1 MHQQGQFSSP
11 SGFEQQMPID
21 DFWQPPHAYTS
32 YSDAAQSTQPAP
44 FFQNYYGNPTEYGS
58 QLKASNNGAG
68 AFSGQPLYPQYQPS
82 NPPPQLYTFAQR
94 SRPAQAPMPP
104 LKRQKV
110 IEPAQVQTDKK
121 EPQNGAVTG
130 TQSECCSSCPSGVP
144 CDEPDCVPCD
154 KADCDGVVEEVV
166 PCTRKSCVQPVCPN
180 PCLNVA
186 VQQQEA
192 ALNNGIVPTERRISS
207 WENTQWNPQKPRTM
221 SQSTRSL
228 DGLLDPAL
236 EVFDEPDHTPAS
248 VSPAPT
254 TPSMVRNIDTPHSP
268 NGEAPTPHNSLG
280 PPATQTDN
288 TAGVLSGTGAM
299 FNPTVDSQWQ
309 NFGQQNNE
317 NYQFMFQCGWSG
329 CGQPF
334 VSQHDYFSHF
344 HRDHIDP
351 QMTFDCPAQ
360 ADSCPSPINANPL
373 EHLQNDH
380 GYNFNMGTGAF
391 SCPAPNCPQ
400 GETFLNPA
408 MLHNHFDVA
417 HAMPAHGSLQCLVDT
432 CGNYFQDYNQLW
444 SHVTM
449 AHQIPQQ
456 PKDSDIDLAFPTAP
470 IPATEPSVASQ
481 PETAT
486 AKQEGEAEAEANED
500 LHICKWKLQPG
511 VTCSMEWESEDALQ
525 KHIKTA
531 HLDLLDKR
539 SGYKCQ
545 WEGCNREE
553 KVAKDKL
560 GFTQRGKLERHMA
573 THTNYKSSRCEW
585 PGCGRLFSAPQA
597 MRQHY
602 LLHTG
607 EKPWECKHCGKKFP
621 QQSACTIH
629 ERTHTKEKPLEC
641 NICGMKF
648 SESSNLSK
656 HRRTHEEKQSHE
668 CTFKGCGKSF
678 CRLDQL
684 RRHRLVHRKKGHGQ
698 GEDGDGDSV
707 TERTETSSGS
717 SVTA

>member
-1 MHQQGQFSSP
+1 MNEQGQYSNP
-11 SGFEQQMPID
+11 LGFGQQMPGD
-21 DFWQPPHAYTS
+21 DFWPQPHYTS
-32 YSDAAQSTQPAP
+32 FTDTAQPTQSAP
-44 FFQNYYGNPTEYGS
+44 FFQDYYGNILGYGT
-58 QLKASNNGAG
+58 QLKASNTN
-68 AFSGQPLYPQYQPS
+68 AFSGQPLYPHYQAP
-82 NPPPQLYTFAQR
+82 NLPHELYTFAQR
-94 SRPAQAPMPP
+94 TRPAQAPLPP
-104 LKRQKV
+104 LKRQK
-110 IEPAQVQTDKK
+110 IAQISVDENHAQINKK
-121 EPQNGAVTG
+121 ELGNGQDG
-130 TQSECCSSCPSGVP
+130 TQSECCSSCPSGAP
-144 CDEPDCVPCD
+144 CDEPNCAPCD
-154 KADCDGVVEEVV
+154 KTDCDEVVEEVV
-166 PCTRKSCVQPVCPN
+166 PCTRKSCAQPVCPN
-180 PCLNVA
+180 PCLKVA

-192 ALNNGIVPTERRISS
+192 RLNNGIVPTERRISS
-207 WENTQWNPQKPRTM
+207 WENTQWSAEVPRAV
-221 SQSTRSL
+221 SQGTRSL
-228 DGLLDPAL
+228 NGLLDPAL
-236 EVFDEPDHTPAS
+236 EVFDGPEETPAS
-248 VSPAPT
+248 GSPAPT
-254 TPSMVRNIDTPHSP
+254 TPSMAKNVDTPHSP
-268 NGEAPTPHNSLG
+268 NGEAPTPHSALF
-280 PPATQTDN
+280 PQTTQADN
-288 TAGVLSGTGAM
+288 TAGVLSGTGAL
-299 FNPTVDSQWQ
+299 FNPATDSQWH
-309 NFGQQNNE
+309 NFGQDSDA

-360 ADSCPSPINANPL
+360 ADTCPSPIKANPL

-380 GYNFNMGTGAF
+380 GYNFNMGTGGF
-391 SCPAPNCPQ
+391 SCPAPSCPQ

-417 HAMPAHGSLQCLVDT
+417 HAIPAHGSLQCLVDT

-444 SHVTM
+444 SHVTLE
-449 AHQIPQQ
+449 HQIPQQ

-470 IPATEPSVASQ
+470 VPIQEPLMRDEPDA
-481 PETAT
+481 A
-486 AKQEGEAEAEANED
+486 AKPNAEAENEGEED

-511 VTCSMEWESEDALQ
+511 VVCSMDCGSEDALQ

-553 KVAKDKL
+553 KVPKDKI

-573 THTNYKSSRCEW
+573 THTNYKSSRCDW

-607 EKPWECKHCGKKFP
+607 EKPWVCKHCGKKFP

-656 HRRTHEEKQSHE
+656 HRRTHEDKQSHE

-684 RRHRLVHRKKGHGQ
+684 RRHRLVHRRKG
-698 GEDGDGDSV
+698 GEDEESV
-707 TERTETSSGS
+707 TERTETGSSSG
-717 SVTA
+717 TA